1 MRRVDILKMQ
11 LLNSRGRFFTV
22 SWKGPVGSKLKENIK
37 VTSIV
42 EQKPELM
49 IVRAYVPRLSG
60 HFNVYFPMNGK
71 GDCYYIASDKSK
83 FEMTGQTAFYF

>member
-1 MRRVDILKMQ
+1 MKRVDILKMQ

-22 SWKGPVGSKLKENIK
+22 SWKGRLGSTLKENIK

-42 EQKPELM
+42 EQTPEQL

-60 HFNVYFPMNGK
+60 HYNVYFPVNAK
-71 GDCYYIASDKSK
+71 GDCTYIASDKSK
-83 FEMTGQTAFYF
+83 FEMSGQQAFSF

>member
-22 SWKGPVGSKLKENIK
+22 SWKGRLGSTLKENIK
-37 VTSIV
+37 VTNIV
-42 EQKPELM
+42 EQTAEQF

-60 HFNVYFPMNGK
+60 HFNVYCNGFLSE
-71 GDCYYIASDKSK
+71 Y
-83 FEMTGQTAFYF
+83 M

>member
-22 SWKGPVGSKLKENIK
+22 SWKGQLGSTLKENIK
-37 VTSIV
+37 VTKIV
-42 EQKPELM
+42 KQTAEQF
-49 IVRAYVPRLSG
+49 IVRAYVPRLSK
-60 HFNVYFPMNGK
+60 HFNVYFPVNGK

-83 FEMTGQTAFYF
+83 FEMSGQQSSLF